1 MPPRKPK
8 KARWCR
14 VKNERNTSHPQVPAT
29 PNSFPTF
36 EPAVSEHGGV
46 LIPNIPILCDDVVR
60 RIDVGV
66 QTISDW
72 CNTESIPSGVD
83 VSIQTESHCVC
94 RCDSHVVHHVSNTD
108 SNTYNDRL
116 EECQHHSYD
125 EEYLPL
131 RDMEVH
137 DNQAGSCTQDDAI
150 LSDPDFSYESQADDT
165 MSFSSIANSPPT
177 GFAVP
182 EVCAIACKQC
192 KVLKE
197 DNAKLLIKIDV
208 LTLSEDAFAHDD
220 EKVKFYTGL
229 PNYGTLKRVVTL
241 VSHQIEKRSKLST
254 FQQILLILMKLRLDL
269 PQQDLAYRFGI
280 SQSAVSKLFNAWI
293 CIMAKR
299 LECFIIWPNK
309 LELTT
314 SLPNVFRK
322 FYEKCTCIIDCTEIF
337 IERPSNLL
345 TRAQTWSN
353 YKQHNTIKVLIA
365 ITPQGTISFISQAWG
380 GRASD
385 KFITEHSGFLDVLSP
400 GDLVLADRGFTIEE
414 SVGLYC
420 AKVCIPPFTK
430 GRKQLTRHEVD
441 WSREISHVR
450 VHVERV
456 IGQLKKK
463 YTLLQGVIPITLLKN
478 KANGI
483 CTLDCIIT
491 VCSALCN
498 MCPSVVPFD

>member
-1 MPPRKPK
+1 MDNATKEAK

-241 VSHQIEKRSKLST
+241 VSHQIEKRSKL
-254 FQQILLILMKLRLDL
+254 
-269 PQQDLAYRFGI
+269 
-280 SQSAVSKLFNAWI
+280 
-293 CIMAKR
+293 
-299 LECFIIWPNK
+299 
-309 LELTT
+309 
-314 SLPNVFRK
+314 
-322 FYEKCTCIIDCTEIF
+322 
-337 IERPSNLL
+337 
-345 TRAQTWSN
+345 
-353 YKQHNTIKVLIA
+353 H
-365 ITPQGTISFISQAWG
+365 
-380 GRASD
+380 
-385 KFITEHSGFLDVLSP
+385 
-400 GDLVLADRGFTIEE
+400 
-414 SVGLYC
+414 
-420 AKVCIPPFTK
+420 
-430 GRKQLTRHEVD
+430 
-441 WSREISHVR
+441 
-450 VHVERV
+450 
-456 IGQLKKK
+456 
-463 YTLLQGVIPITLLKN
+463 
-478 KANGI
+478 
-483 CTLDCIIT
+483 
-491 VCSALCN
+491 
-498 MCPSVVPFD
+498 